1 MEVHKRI
8 TSLGSERG
16 SDAGKRDA
24 RRADTKP
31 DSRHGPTRQRLG
43 VQLPGPNRP
52 QGETPWAYSTG
63 IRGATASE
71 PEKFLALRARQ
82 SSRKHAARRTEV
94 PPSKTSDCE
103 GDWVCFDPESTLAK
117 EGKATR
123 LAGESVGS
131 GGAGGRDHE
140 WALA

>member
-1 MEVHKRI
+1 HYSPLLFFITDTSTTQIYILSLHDALPISCMEVNKRI

-24 RRADTKP
+24 RRADTMP
-31 DSRHGPTRQRLG
+31 DWRHCPTRQRLG
-43 VQLPGPNRP
+43 VQLPGPTRP

-71 PEKFLALRARQ
+71 PEKLLALRARQ

-103 GDWVCFDPESTLAK
+103 GDW
-117 EGKATR
+117 
-123 LAGESVGS
+123 
-131 GGAGGRDHE
+131 
-140 WALA
+140 

>member
-43 VQLPGPNRP
+43 VQLPGPTRP
-52 QGETPWAYSTG
+52 QGATPW
-63 IRGATASE
+63 ATASE

-94 PPSKTSDCE
+94 PPSKTSLDSH
-103 GDWVCFDPESTLAK
+103 VSAMVNRRKAK
-117 EGKATR
+117 FQF
-123 LAGESVGS
+123 
-131 GGAGGRDHE
+131 
-140 WALA
+140 